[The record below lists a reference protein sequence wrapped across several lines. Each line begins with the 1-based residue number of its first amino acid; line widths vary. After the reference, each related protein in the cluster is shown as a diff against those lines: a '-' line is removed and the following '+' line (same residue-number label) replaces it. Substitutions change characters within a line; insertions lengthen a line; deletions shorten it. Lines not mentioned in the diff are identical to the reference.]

1 MNVLLNLQEGTL
13 VRHSFTNNVFS
24 CTIQRPKISYKNG
37 RNDIT
42 LPWTYLFARGSI
54 SSMGKFMNTIMFM
67 KYTAHSIVVCTRTFI
82 SCLGHQGRPVR
93 FMNDKTNGPVRMD
106 SHEPQEDAH

>member
-1 MNVLLNLQEGTL
+1 MNVLLNLQEVTL

-54 SSMGKFMNTIMFM
+54 NSMGKFMNTIMFM
-67 KYTAHSIVVCTRTFI
+67 KYIQLLYVLEQLSLALDIKAVLS
-82 SCLGHQGRPVR
+82 
-93 FMNDKTNGPVRMD
+93 D
-106 SHEPQEDAH
+106 S